1 MKNIKIIIQR
11 TLTGLEVDYKSS
23 PIKEHELEEVGILY
37 DERNLINQ
45 LDCDKVFSVTNTV
58 DFKVYSYIYNRDF
71 DVSKRRGFYAIRLL
85 VPRNLVVSNV
95 FEILKKIDS
104 KYVHYRDRNSL
115 SNLDYTEILNEFESI
130 PLSTNKIIGPVI
142 HKKDAYVFLDK
153 EEDWSKSINAPK
165 FELVHKTY
173 FFDLKDKSC
182 EGSLIE
188 SGMIDFKVIQNSIIR
203 MVTIHNPES
212 LLTGLWANETKL
224 DLSNLTSHQ
233 FDLFCLTTDKIH
245 YTFQLS
251 NKKELINNN
260 SLILRRPA
268 FKPGPGEGAESNGS
282 LSVWI
287 GVGALLLG
295 AAAGYFG
302 RPFLE
307 EPEPIPMVYNSQE
320 NRIETNA
327 PSFDLKISNENS
339 NAFSLKTQTQPLDKY
354 YFVYD
359 PMVPSW
365 KFRIQNDASSKN
377 RILTKTE
384 LKTLLNNDTLKV
396 SQFIKELQLYADV
409 VVIDSVKSER
419 LSSETKSI
427 PSTKSNS
434 EKVVTSKSP
443 SVDNSKTIRNE

>member
-45 LDCDKVFSVTNTV
+45 LDCEKVFSVTNTV

-104 KYVHYRDRNSL
+104 KYLHYRDRNSL
-115 SNLDYTEILNEFESI
+115 SNLDYTEILNELERT
-130 PLSTNKIIGPVI
+130 PLPTNKIIGPVI

-173 FFDLKDKSC
+173 FFDIKDKSC
-182 EGSLIE
+182 EPSLIE
-188 SGMIDFKVIQNSIIR
+188 GGMIDFKVIQNSIIR
-203 MVTIHNPES
+203 MVTIHNPEN

-224 DLSNLTSHQ
+224 DLSNLRSAQ
-233 FDLFCLTTDKIH
+233 FYLFCLTTDKIQ
-245 YTFQLS
+245 YASLLS
-251 NKKELINNN
+251 NRKELINGN
-260 SLILRRPA
+260 SLVLKRPLLTPRSEA
-268 FKPGPGEGAESNGS
+268 NNDSSSA
-282 LSVWI
+282 VWI
-287 GVGALLLG
+287 VIGALLLG
-295 AAAGYFG
+295 GLAGYFG

-307 EPEPIPMVYNSQE
+307 DTEVKPMVYNSQE
-320 NRIETNA
+320 NRIETIA
-327 PSFDLKISNENS
+327 PSFQLKISNENS

-359 PMVPSW
+359 PKKPSW
-365 KFRIQNDASSKN
+365 KFRNQNDDPSKN
-377 RILTKTE
+377 RILTRAE
-384 LKTLLNNDTLKV
+384 LNTLLNNDTSKV
-396 SQFIKELQLYADV
+396 SQFIKELQLRADV
-409 VVIDSVKSER
+409 VVIDSLKSEK
-419 LSSETKSI
+419 LNSETKSI

-434 EKVVTSKSP
+434 EKDVTSKSP
-443 SVDNSKTIRNE
+443 SVDNSKTIKNE